1 MADQHYPPLPPGVR
15 PPSGQT
21 APRGPVPP
29 GMPRPPAGMPGGM
42 PRPMIPPHGMKVP
55 PHGMKFPPGKRPLPM
70 PPGMKA
76 PPGYVPQP
84 QPPAQGYQPPQPA
97 QAQPPYSPTSTHG
110 NVPTLA
116 VGEEDETEIIDDLGY
131 DDEPEQDDSEQE
143 DSLQTEDIS
152 ETDDDVRFEPSPY
165 DDNMA
170 ADMGLP
176 ASFIKTK
183 VLIPLFILFTLAGLA
198 AGMFM
203 GSPREVMSEELPGVV
218 SNPEIPKGRPR
229 CGISQKGQG
238 CVIYVMN
245 VQRREMEAKDFF
257 GIASDMLGIPK
268 FQIETANIRYA
279 TTRIPP
285 GYIALLNVPPI
296 Q

>member
-15 PPSGQT
+15 PPSGQPGQMP
-21 APRGPVPP
+21 PRGPVPP
-29 GMPRPPAGMPGGM
+29 GMPRPPMPGM
-42 PRPMIPPHGMKVP
+42 PRPPVMPPHGMKMP
-55 PHGMKFPPGKRPLPM
+55 PHGMKMPPGKRPPM
-70 PPGMKA
+70 PFPPGMKA
-76 PPGYVPQP
+76 PQGYPPQP
-84 QPPAQGYQPPQPA
+84 QAPQQPSYVPPQQHA
-97 QAQPPYSPTSTHG
+97 

-116 VGEEDETEIIDDLGY
+116 VGDDDETEIIDDLGY
-131 DDEPEQDDSEQE
+131 EDEEKTETPEEENSPSEE
-143 DSLQTEDIS
+143 ETS
-152 ETDDDVRFEPSPY
+152 ESEENVRFEPSPY
-165 DDNMA
+165 DDNLA

-176 ASFIKTK
+176 AAFIKTK
-183 VLIPLFILFTLAGLA
+183 VLIPLFVLFVLIGLG
-198 AGMFM
+198 AGMFI
-203 GSPREVMSEELPGVV
+203 GNPREVMSEELPGVV

-257 GIASDMLGIPK
+257 GIAADMLGIPK